1 MTIAHKNNTLEKVV
15 PYVLMIAAVIGI
27 IASFILTY
35 DKIQYL
41 MDPNYEPGCNIN
53 PVLSCGSIM
62 STEQSS
68 LLGVPNTIFGLI
80 GFSMLFV
87 FGLLLAGG
95 ASFLAVGSGKRYY
108 QRPQLRLYCLHRASV
123 RGVGSSLP
131 PLRTS
136 ICAASAF
143 CCASFSAR
151 DIAVAEFL
159 LTPIP

>member
-95 ASFLAVGSGKRYY
+95 AT
-108 QRPQLRLYCLHRASV
+108 
-123 RGVGSSLP
+123 
-131 PLRTS
+131 RT
-136 ICAASAF
+136 A
-143 CCASFSAR
+143 
-151 DIAVAEFL
+151 
-159 LTPIP
+159 TPKY